1 MVVES
6 DPDPLAQ
13 AWQELQARWDDPTAH
28 RRFVNR
34 AALED
39 RLPEAGRRYRE
50 ARQDR
55 ALAPRASEGLELVL
69 AAALAKLKP
78 TPREERPSGLLWL
91 APLAALA
98 ALFTVTT
105 AAAQFLHR
113 PSLASPSV
121 LAVEVALVA
130 LVPWNRLRGGV

>member
-1 MVVES
+1 MGAALDDDSLEA
-6 DPDPLAQ
+6 P
-13 AWQELQARWDDPTAH
+13 WQELRAHWDDPAAH

-50 ARQDR
+50 ARGEKD
-55 ALAPRASEGLELVL
+55 LAPRAAEGLDLVL
-69 AAALAKLKP
+69 GAALAKLKP
-78 TPREERPSGLLWL
+78 TPREEKPSVLVWV

-98 ALFTVTT
+98 ALFTATT
-105 AAAQFLHR
+105 AAAQLLHR

-130 LVPWNRLRGGV
+130 LVPWSRLRGGA